1 MPRRILDDHMPDLN
15 DSSLRVILVITRQ
28 TLGWRTADGS
38 RKKREWISHRWL
50 QKMTGRSGSS
60 VSAAI
65 DGLVRQGL
73 ILVTDGHGRELRTK
87 EARRAHRGRLY
98 FELAEVGHLER
109 PARMNWQR
117 SETGVVNPKTIK
129 ETEVK
134 EKNSKP
140 VIHTTE
146 KGWKSAASIAGTSR
160 CTAGNFGVRSDNGKR
175 ISLVFR
181 QPFHSPRTPATFTE
195 RERIQ

>member
-15 DSSLRVILVITRQ
+15 DSQLRVVLAVTRQ

-38 RKKREWISHRWL
+38 RKRREWISHRWL

-60 VSAAI
+60 VSAAT
-65 DGLVRQGL
+65 DDLVRQGL
-73 ILVTDGHGRELRTK
+73 ILVTDGNGRILATK

-98 FELAEVGHLER
+98 FELAEVGHLDR

-117 SETGVVNPKTIK
+117 SESEVGNPKTIK
-129 ETEVK
+129 ETGIK

-140 VIHTTE
+140 VLHATAM
-146 KGWKSAASIAGTSR
+146 GWNSAASIAGTSR
-160 CTAGNFGVRSDNGKR
+160 RATRNFGVRSDNGK
-175 ISLVFR
+175 
-181 QPFHSPRTPATFTE
+181 
-195 RERIQ
+195 